1 MTTENEKCFAYQDRD
16 GSLDLDSI
24 AESVERVR
32 DKMLVASM
40 GWRYD
45 YPDDHEAQWNLLL
58 QYGKVV
64 EVVVLIVPEVNAV

>member
-1 MTTENEKCFAYQDRD
+1 MTAENGKCFAYQDRD

-45 YPDDHEAQWNLLL
+45 YSEGHEEQWNMLLK
-58 QYGKVV
+58 YGEVV

>member
-1 MTTENEKCFAYQDRD
+1 MTTKSEKCFAYRDQD

-45 YPDDHEAQWNLLL
+45 YPDGHEAQWNMLLK
-58 QYGKVV
+58 YGNVV
-64 EVVVLIVPEVNAV
+64 EVVVLVVPE

>member
-1 MTTENEKCFAYQDRD
+1 MTAENEKCYAYQDRD

-45 YPDDHEAQWNLLL
+45 YADGHDAQWNLLL
-58 QYGKVV
+58 RCGKVV
-64 EVVVLIVPEVNAV
+64 EVVILILPE